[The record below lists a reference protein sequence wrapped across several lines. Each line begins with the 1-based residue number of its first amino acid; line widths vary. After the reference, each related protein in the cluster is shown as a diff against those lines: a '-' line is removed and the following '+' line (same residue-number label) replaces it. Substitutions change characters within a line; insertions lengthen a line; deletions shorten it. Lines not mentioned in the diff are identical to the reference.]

1 MAVKTK
7 ENRIRT
13 LKITAMLFIFV
24 LLCLF
29 WRFVP
34 RESGI
39 SDL

>member
-24 LLCLF
+24 LAVFILAICAS
-29 WRFVP
+29 
-34 RESGI
+34 RERY
-39 SDL
+39 